1 MAFHTGGQFRAV
13 RNGPADFTSPG
24 PARTNRHEV
33 RPRSPH
39 RTDAGR
45 GPLGGV
51 FRGRRPPPCRPSPLE
66 TGGTSRPRPKS
77 PTVDPS
83 SRRPRGSRVL
93 FRVARRSPRGR
104 RRRSHQSRSSAPN
117 GHQQASRPAR
127 GAARL
132 ALTDRARTTSH
143 FSNHHPFP
151 NHRSGRNAPGSA
163 ECSSR
168 PIRQPMIGEASVKPP
183 RCRRRAL
190 HAVTITH
197 RLLRAG
203 RTARRLSSSRQPVR
217 HPHGASF
224 CEARDGCQGLASSR
238 RCAVP
243 RRARETACNHPIPGA
258 KNFLPAVQ
266 ALSK

>member
-1 MAFHTGGQFRAV
+1 MRCGHTRRTEPTPDGGRWAAFSEDAAHRPVAHHHSKPGGH
-13 RNGPADFTSPG
+13 PG
-24 PARTNRHEV
+24 HDRSRRLSIPPVVAPEVLECCSASHDDRHEAAV
-33 RPRSPH
+33 VVPANPGRALRS
-39 RTDAGR
+39 A
-45 GPLGGV
+45 
-51 FRGRRPPPCRPSPLE
+51 
-66 TGGTSRPRPKS
+66 TSRPA
-77 PTVDPS
+77 D
-83 SRRPRGSRVL
+83 PRGGCKTRPDRP
-93 FRVARRSPRGR
+93 FPN
-104 RRRSHQSRSSAPN
+104 HQP
-117 GHQQASRPAR
+117 
-127 GAARL
+127 
-132 ALTDRARTTSH
+132 

-151 NHRSGRNAPGSA
+151 NHWSGRNAPGSA

-197 RLLRAG
+197 RLHRAG